1 MPADETM
8 DASID
13 LDVRLLP
20 PPEPMERVL
29 DVLPELRG
37 GGALRMIHHR
47 EPFPLYGILAQR
59 GYAWHTR
66 RMGEAHFE
74 ILIWHAGMG

>member
-1 MPADETM
+1 MGAPIE
-8 DASID
+8 

-20 PPEPMERVL
+20 PPEPMERIL
-29 DVLPELRG
+29 EALPDIEA

-59 GYAWHTR
+59 GYAWHVR
-66 RMGEAHFE
+66 RMGEGHFE
-74 ILIWHAGMG
+74 ILIWRALTP